1 MRAARSQSASRTGAT
16 GAANHCHRQLEA
28 GVRAHAETWATGRT
42 AARSADPR
50 LGQFV
55 HDHLAVATRAHEPG
69 SAQLPNVVGHELVR
83 ALAHPGEIADAQF
96 APLTQSDRDREA
108 RRVSES
114 LRHVGST

>member
-1 MRAARSQSASRTGAT
+1 MRDLGDGENGGQKRG
-16 GAANHCHRQLEA
+16 
-28 GVRAHAETWATGRT
+28 
-42 AARSADPR
+42 PR

-55 HDHLAVATRAHEPG
+55 HDHLAVATRAHESG

-108 RRVSES
+108 RRVTES
-114 LRHVGST
+114 LRRVGSA